1 MSVFLADEQDD
12 PIDAEPLRRLA
23 ELVLEEERFPA
34 DTEVTLLFVGEDQIA
49 TYNDRF
55 MHREGA
61 TDVLAFPIEHLKPG
75 LVPQRRPGGPPLNI
89 GDVVIAPAYVQ
100 AQAEATGVS
109 FNDDLSLMVVHGLLH
124 LLGYDHQDD
133 EEAERME
140 QRERQLL
147 ARARRLRA

>member
-75 LVPQRRPGGPPLNI
+75 SVPKRRAGGPPLNI
-89 GDVVIAPAYVQ
+89 GDVVIAPAYVR
-100 AQAEATGVS
+100 AQAEAAGVPL
-109 FNDDLSLMVVHGLLH
+109 DKELALMVVHGLLH

-133 EEAERME
+133 EEAEGME

-147 ARARRLRA
+147 ARARRRRA

>member
-12 PIDAEPLRRLA
+12 QIDAEPLRRLA
-23 ELVLEEERFPA
+23 DLVLSEERFPD

-61 TDVLAFPIEHLKPG
+61 TDVLAFPIEHLEPG
-75 LVPQRRPGGPPLNI
+75 MVPERRPGGPPLNI
-89 GDVVIAPAYVQ
+89 GDVVIAPAYVRTQ
-100 AQAEATGVS
+100 AAVS
-109 FNDDLSLMVVHGLLH
+109 GEVFEEELSLLVVHGLLH

-133 EEAERME
+133 EQAELME
-140 QRERQLL
+140 RREQQLL
-147 ARARRLRA
+147 ARARRLPA

>member
-1 MSVFLADEQDD
+1 MSVFLADEQVD

-23 ELVLEEERFPA
+23 ELVLDEERFPR

-75 LVPQRRPGGPPLNI
+75 IVPERRPGGPPMNI
-89 GDVVIAPAYVQ
+89 GDVVIAPAYVRTH
-100 AQAEATGVS
+100 AIASGER
-109 FNDDLSLMVVHGLLH
+109 FEDELSLLVVHGLLH

-133 EEAERME
+133 DQAELME
-140 QRERQLL
+140 QREQQLL

>member
-12 PIDAEPLRRLA
+12 QIDAEPLRRLA
-23 ELVLEEERFPA
+23 ELVLHEERFPE
-34 DTEVTLLFVGEDQIA
+34 DTDVTLLFVGEDQIA

-75 LVPQRRPGGPPLNI
+75 LVPERRPGGPPLNI
-89 GDVVIAPAYVQ
+89 GDVVIAPSYVR
-100 AQAEATGVS
+100 AQATAASVAFEDELA
-109 FNDDLSLMVVHGLLH
+109 LLVVHGLLH

-133 EEAERME
+133 DQADAME
-140 QRERQLL
+140 QREQRLL

>member
-23 ELVLEEERFPA
+23 ELVLEEERFPT

-61 TDVLAFPIEHLKPG
+61 TDVLAFPIEHLEPG

>member
-1 MSVFLADEQDD
+1 VSVFLADEQDD

-34 DTEVTLLFVGEDQIA
+34 DTEVTLLLVGEDQIA

-55 MHREGA
+55 MHRQGA

-75 LVPQRRPGGPPLNI
+75 SVPQRRAGGPPLNI
-89 GDVVIAPAYVQ
+89 GDVVIAPAYVR
-100 AQAEATGVS
+100 AQAEAAGVPL
-109 FNDDLSLMVVHGLLH
+109 DEELALMVVHGLLH

-133 EEAERME
+133 EEADSME

-147 ARARRLRA
+147 ARARRRRA

>member
-75 LVPQRRPGGPPLNI
+75 LVPQRKPGGPPLNI

>member
-75 LVPQRRPGGPPLNI
+75 VVPQRRPGGPPLNI
-89 GDVVIAPAYVQ
+89 GDVVIAPAYVR
-100 AQAEATGVS
+100 AQAEAAGVPL
-109 FNDDLSLMVVHGLLH
+109 NDELSLMVVHGLLH
-124 LLGYDHQDD
+124 LLGHDHQDD
-133 EEAERME
+133 EAADSME
-140 QRERQLL
+140 LRERQLL

>member
-23 ELVLEEERFPA
+23 ELVLDEEGFSG
-34 DTEVTLLFVGEDQIA
+34 DTEVTLLLVGQDQIA

-75 LVPQRRPGGPPLNI
+75 VVPERRPGGPPLNI
-89 GDVVIAPAYVQ
+89 GDVVIAPAYVR
-100 AQAEATGVS
+100 AQADAAGES
-109 FNDDLSLMVVHGLLH
+109 FHDELSLMVVHGLLH

-133 EEAERME
+133 EGADLME
-140 QRERQLL
+140 NRESQLL
-147 ARARRLRA
+147 ARARRLRT